1 MVNCCAGSAIVFTWA
16 AVLLLVFSNI
26 AQINPNS
33 VPRHLR
39 IVSID
44 TSGLAEA
51 LSASSG
57 AAISNF
63 TNIYAPDNTPYFT
76 KNSEETRHDGLR
88 KTYEWGLWSYCS
100 SNGAVGEDRSY
111 CEDASIYPA
120 FQPAKVLLGDIPSD
134 YSNQLQETLPEN
146 VFSAS
151 DYLGHYTR
159 VASYLILV
167 GSLSTALAAIF
178 ALFAR
183 RCAFTLAAIF
193 SIISFLAL
201 AVGLVIYTV
210 IFERA
215 IQAINDATVSG
226 FKVGLTL
233 SYGNALWILWAAC
246 GCMLFAIPPT
256 ALACCF
262 GRNDKR

>member
-1 MVNCCAGSAIVFTWA
+1 MVNCCAATGVIFTWA
-16 AVLLLVFSNI
+16 AVLLLVFGNI

-44 TSGLAEA
+44 TTGLAEA

-57 AAISNF
+57 AALSNF
-63 TNIYAPDNTPYFT
+63 TDIYNANTPYFT
-76 KNSEETRHDGLR
+76 KTSGDIRHDGLR

-120 FQPAKVLLGDIPSD
+120 FQPAKILLDDIPVD
-134 YSNQLQETLPEN
+134 YSNQLKETLPEN
-146 VFSAS
+146 VFSAD
-151 DYLGHYTR
+151 DYLRKFTR
-159 VASYLILV
+159 IASYLILV
-167 GSLSTALAAIF
+167 GSICTALAAIF

-193 SIISFLAL
+193 SIISFLTL
-201 AVGLVIYTV
+201 AIGLIIYTV
-210 IFERA
+210 ICQRA

-226 FKVGLTL
+226 VKVGLTL

-256 ALACCF
+256 TLACCF